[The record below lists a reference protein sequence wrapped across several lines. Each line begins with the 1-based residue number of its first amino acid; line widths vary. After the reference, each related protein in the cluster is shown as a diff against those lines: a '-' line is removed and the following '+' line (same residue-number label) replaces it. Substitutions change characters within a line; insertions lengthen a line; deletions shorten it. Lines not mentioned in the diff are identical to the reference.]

1 MKLLFKQ
8 RMFSWFDSYDVY
20 NTFEET
26 VFTVK
31 GKLSWGHCFKIF
43 NASNIE
49 VGTVKQK
56 IISFLP
62 RFEIYNSQGYVGS
75 IKREFTFF
83 RPRYTVDF
91 MGWRVEG
98 SFMEWD
104 YNIIDGNGQIIATV
118 SKELLNWTDTYSIDV
133 YNPDDALFAL
143 MLVVAIDAEKCSRD
157 N

>member
-20 NTFEET
+20 NTYDEP

-31 GKLSWGHCFKIF
+31 GQLSWGHCFKIF
-43 NASNIE
+43 NANNIE

-62 RFEIYNSQGYVGS
+62 RFEIYNSQGYVGC